1 MAISATVAK
10 TLFWQFSGEL
20 MYCGVYG
27 FSGTFSLKLCLEQRG
42 GFGGGLE
49 MAVPGGESVM
59 GSFECPLGDGVH
71 HYGLSTSD
79 ASSWK
84 VWG

>member
-1 MAISATVAK
+1 
-10 TLFWQFSGEL
+10 
-20 MYCGVYG
+20 
-27 FSGTFSLKLCLEQRG
+27 
-42 GFGGGLE
+42 

-84 VWG
+84 VLGVETPSFVD